1 MDLNW
6 FAERNLSNGGKS
18 LRVRVAVP
26 VWMEHPEDWDPPS
39 GDHPNWVCHYEIAT
53 DEASER
59 FTTRGSDS
67 WMAVMNALA
76 GANAEVEERFPNA
89 SWDGFEHPGMY
100 IKSLVVFRSRS
111 LQRELE
117 ARLMEAYFKIRRELG
132 SWED

>member
-6 FAERNLSNGGKS
+6 FAERNLSNGDKS

-26 VWMEHPEDWDPPS
+26 VSMQHPQDGDTPS
-39 GDHPNWVCHYEIAT
+39 GDYPNWVCHYEIAT

-59 FTTRGSDS
+59 FTSRGFDS
-67 WMAVMNALA
+67 WMAVINALTA
-76 GANAEVEERFPNA
+76 ANTVVEERFPDA

-100 IKSLVVFRSRS
+100 IQNLLVFRSRS

-117 ARLMEAYFKIRRELG
+117 ARLVDASFKIRRELG
-132 SWED
+132 SCLD